1 MPLDWASEGHEY
13 QVAVSAQPRRRLLLV
28 CIDRSLV
35 EPREK
40 RVQGFESH
48 GFLWTLPVSVA
59 SVASVASEH
68 SSPSKETFERHR
80 FVVASQ
86 LPPAKHSTQFA
97 RVPSRAISNMQTNI
111 TSKVQGSALTR

>member
-40 RVQGFESH
+40 RAQGFESH

-59 SVASVASEH
+59 SEQ

-80 FVVASQ
+80 FVVVSQ